1 MNAGLLVRVI
11 KYKVS
16 SVSGVHRLERLSLP
30 VRRALVCLLAWLEL
44 ELLEAS
50 LSLALNGT

>member
-11 KYKVS
+11 KYEVS